1 MKQVKKFL
9 FIMMVVM
16 MALSMTSG
24 VWALNFEESVENGKA
39 LYAKNCASCHG
50 AEGEGGAGP
59 AVNEKSK
66 LDALGLENFKHSV
79 EDGVEGTAMP
89 PWKDVL
95 TDEEIDDVVHFIYA
109 EWADFIVVGLEM
121 WPWEITFVVMGI
133 IWTLMGMYYVI
144 RV

>member
-16 MALSMTSG
+16 MALSMTAG
-24 VWALNFEESVENGKA
+24 VGALNFEESVENGKA